1 MLVGFKH
8 RKFIQYSLVTST
20 LLIQIVILIFFYNEY
35 FNENKLAKIKAQMEE
50 TKKLKRL
57 TNSSKQ
63 ELVKAQNYLYEY
75 LNNPQKEFLDFYFQA
90 LRNVIHKIDS
100 AKIYEKT
107 IPLMGSAI
115 HSKMKNAELDNLET
129 LIDSIYHYSDKLNV
143 PKKPVEIK
151 EFHIEKATPKIE
163 IEEKHVSDSVRK
175 KKLFPRL
182 KDAFKGKTAT
192 KTDTVYISTKYNNS
206 IDTNKIKNDVDST
219 FNLLN
224 EHYLSEVKN
233 YQKHLSS
240 VQSNSHNVY
249 NIYNN
254 LISLSNNLIDIYD
267 ITSNDLGQK
276 LEQQYNERYLKI
288 NKIRR
293 YTVFGLMLLLFFVLV
308 IMAYYTKLSFLYEQK
323 LKEAND
329 RINSNLKFKN
339 RILGML
345 SHEIRSPL
353 KIVTIFINRI
363 AKKTTDESTLESLKS
378 MRFTNDSLLI
388 QANQILDYT
397 KNQDK
402 GIELIPVKFNLYEEI
417 EAILNAFQPYIESV
431 NNNLESTNEISKSL
445 FVFADKA
452 KIHQIFI
459 NLLGNANKFTENG
472 IISVRVKTTKIN
484 NECTQ
489 LCVIIADT
497 GIGISENDMQKI
509 FEPYYKGT
517 VSEEVENLGAGLG
530 LNLCK
535 EIIELFQGN
544 ISVQSE
550 LGKGTS
556 INFEINLAVIHE

>member
-50 TKKLKRL
+50 TNKLKRL

-90 LRNVIHKIDS
+90 LRNVTHKIDS
-100 AKIYEKT
+100 AKIYETT

-115 HSKMKNAELDNLET
+115 HSKMKNAELENLVT
-129 LIDSIYHYSDKLNV
+129 LIDSIYQYSGKLKTT
-143 PKKPVEIK
+143 KKPVEIK
-151 EFHIEKATPKIE
+151 EFQIDKAKPNIE
-163 IEEKHVSDSVRK
+163 IEQKYVSDSVRK
-175 KKLFPRL
+175 KKFFPRL
-182 KDAFKGKTAT
+182 KDALKGNTAT
-192 KTDTVYISTKYNNS
+192 KTDTVYISTKVNSS

-267 ITSNDLGQK
+267 VTSNDLGQK
-276 LEQQYNERYLKI
+276 LEQQYNERFSKI

-293 YTVFGLMLLLFFVLV
+293 YTVFGLMLLLFFVLI

-402 GIELIPVKFNLYEEI
+402 EIELIPVKFNLYEEI
-417 EAILNAFQPYIESV
+417 ESLLNAFQPYIESV
-431 NNNLESTNEISKSL
+431 NNTLENTNEVPKNL
-445 FVFADKA
+445 FVFADKV

-472 IISVRVKTTKIN
+472 TISVHIKTT
-484 NECTQ
+484 ERSSERTQ
-489 LCVIIADT
+489 LCVTIADT

-509 FEPYYKGT
+509 FEPYYKGA

>member
-1 MLVGFKH
+1 MLISFKH

-20 LLIQIVILIFFYNEY
+20 ILIQIVILIFFYNEY
-35 FNENKLAKIKAQMEE
+35 FNENKLAEIKIQMEE
-50 TKKLKRL
+50 VKKLIHL

-63 ELVKAQNYLYEY
+63 ELIKAQNYLYEY
-75 LNNPQKEFLDFYFQA
+75 LNNPQKEFLQSYFLA
-90 LRNVIHKIDS
+90 LRNVTNKIDS
-100 AKIYEKT
+100 TKIYEVT
-107 IPLMGSAI
+107 IPLMSSAI
-115 HSKMKNAELDNLET
+115 HSKIKNTELENLET
-129 LIDSIYHYSDKLNV
+129 LIDSVYQYSGKLKIT
-143 PKKPVEIK
+143 KKPVEIK
-151 EFHIEKATPKIE
+151 EFQIEKVSTNIE
-163 IEEKHVSDSVRK
+163 IEEKHISDSIHK

-182 KDAFKGKTAT
+182 KDAFQGNTTT
-192 KTDTVYISTKYNNS
+192 KTDTVYITTKYNIS
-206 IDTNKIKNDVDST
+206 IDTSKIKNDVDST
-219 FNLLN
+219 FNVLN
-224 EHYLSEVKN
+224 KHYLSEIKN
-233 YQKHLSS
+233 YQKYLSS
-240 VQSNSHNVY
+240 IQSNSHNVY

-254 LISLSNNLIDIYD
+254 LITLSNNLIDIYD
-267 ITSNDLGQK
+267 VTSSDLGQK

-288 NKIRR
+288 NKIRK
-293 YTVFGLMLLLFFVLV
+293 YTVFGLMLLLFFVLI
-308 IMAYYTKLSFLYEQK
+308 IMAYYTKLSFLYEKK

-329 RINSNLKFKN
+329 RIKSNLKFKN

-363 AKKTTDESTLESLKS
+363 AKKTTDESILESLKS
-378 MRFTNDSLLI
+378 MQFTNDSLLI

-397 KNQDK
+397 KNQAK
-402 GIELIPVKFNLYEEI
+402 EIELIPVKFNLYEEI
-417 EAILNAFQPYIESV
+417 ESVLKAFQPYIESV
-431 NNNLESTNEISKSL
+431 NNTLESINEIPKSL

-452 KIHQIFI
+452 KIYQIFI

-472 IISVRVKTTKIN
+472 TINVCVKTTEFNGKYM
-484 NECTQ
+484 Q
-489 LCVIIADT
+489 LCATITDT

-556 INFEINLAVIHE
+556 INFEINLIVINE